1 MKLAKKVIIS
11 LVAVSVMVGGT
22 GCVKKP
28 ETANSGKTS
37 KDSAEVGKIATTSED
52 IWAPYEESVTITTV
66 LPENGGIKFREG
78 DSYDNNPWYREFKD
92 RFNIEVK
99 NDWVSNEYGTKLNLS
114 IADGSTPDMFVV
126 GYQQLQ
132 QLQEA
137 DLIWDMTEIF
147 EEYASDNLKEY
158 RELEAAT
165 FEVAKF
171 DDRLY
176 AIPQLTYGIIDQP
189 TQVWIRQDMKEGLG
203 LEDPTT
209 MDDLV
214 EIAKTFKGEFGGY
227 PIAENQNLDALN
239 IIATGFGAQPGIWM
253 EQKDGTIGYGS
264 VQPEM
269 KDALEEYAKWYK
281 EGLINPE
288 FMVSDSTKMF
298 QSIINGEAGIV
309 PYYQWMGYNPGANVI
324 SNLGKEAVFD
334 AYRVPTA
341 TGEPSKASI
350 GFANIGYVVVNKK
363 CANPEAVVKLLNFY
377 SYMLDDAQEEEGAE
391 IVDELFNNAYGNLV
405 YAPRIINPM
414 TDYDL
419 FVGVNEALAKGL
431 EEDVTHLGSGAV
443 KYYNSVEFIKNGTP
457 SGVGDYMQM
466 GAPKSA
472 YSVAKKMIDE
482 GHIVKDKVWGIQP
495 ETILNTG
502 STLNDILQEG
512 FTKIIVGEEPI
523 EYFDTL
529 VKSWEQAGG
538 VQATKEVN
546 EMNQN

>member
-1 MKLAKKVIIS
+1 MKLAKKVLVS
-11 LVAVSVMVGGT
+11 LVAVSMMVGGT

-28 ETANSGKTS
+28 EVVSSGKTS
-37 KDSAEVGKIATTSED
+37 KGSVEAGKVATTSED
-52 IWAPYEESVTITTV
+52 IWAPYEETVTITTV

-78 DSYDNNPWYREFKD
+78 DDYDNNPWYREFKD

-114 IADGSTPDMFVV
+114 IADGSTPDVFVV

-137 DLIWDMTEIF
+137 NLIWDMTEIF

-158 RELEAAT
+158 RELEPST

-189 TQVWIRQDMKEGLG
+189 TQVWIRQDLKEGLG
-203 LEDPTT
+203 LEDPKT

-214 EIAKTFKGEFGGY
+214 EMARTFKDEFGGY
-227 PIAENQNLDALN
+227 PIAENQGLDALK
-239 IIATGFGAQPGIWM
+239 IIATGFGAQPGIWI
-253 EQKDGTIGYGS
+253 EQTDGTIGYGS
-264 VQPEM
+264 IQPEM

-309 PYYQWMGYNPGANVI
+309 PYYQWMGYNPGVNVI
-324 SNLGKEAVFD
+324 TNLGKEAVFD

-341 TGEPSKASI
+341 TGQPSKASI

-363 CANPEAVVKLLNFY
+363 CENPEAVVKLLNFY
-377 SYMLDDAQEEEGAE
+377 SYMLDDAQEKEGAE
-391 IVDELFNNAYGNLV
+391 IVDELFNNAYGNIV
-405 YAPRIINPM
+405 YALRIINPM

-419 FVGVNEALAKGL
+419 FVGVTEALAKGL
-431 EEDVTHLGSGAV
+431 DEDVTHLGSGAV
-443 KYYNSVEFIKNGTP
+443 KYHNSVEFIKNGSP

-466 GAPKSA
+466 GSPKSA
-472 YSVAKKMIDE
+472 YSVSKQMIDD
-482 GHIVKDKVWGIQP
+482 GHIVKNKVWGIQP

-523 EYFDTL
+523 DYFDAL

-538 VQATKEVN
+538 TQATQEVN